1 MCWCVTILREE
12 DRIRTLARCLYCN
25 IKKNMSSVVLPQT
38 AYFCHQLRLNRWVL
52 LCSDF
57 GIRAHMGW
65 WNDGSVVCVWQSIQ
79 YVSVCVRDLKGMS
92 WWRQKKKRQGRR
104 DGAGCTRRKLGLML
118 LHAAAPKHPHSSCW
132 SVCLLFVYRFSVL
145 RPHEERGTCIV
156 STVLV
161 LTYSFEWIY
170 VAIFKCG
177 VDHASG
183 LAFLLSISEEAK

>member
-1 MCWCVTILREE
+1 MCHNSEGRGQNQDT
-12 DRIRTLARCLYCN
+12 RTLFVLQHQKKHVFSGLATDCLFLP
-25 IKKNMSSVVLPQT
+25 SAQTESLSLVVFRFRDKSPHGMVEWWQCCLCLT
-38 AYFCHQLRLNRWVL
+38 EYTVCFCVCERLEGNEL
-52 LCSDF
+52 ME
-57 GIRAHMGW
+57 AE
-65 WNDGSVVCVWQSIQ
+65 
-79 YVSVCVRDLKGMS
+79 
-92 WWRQKKKRQGRR
+92 KKRQGRR

-170 VAIFKCG
+170 VAICKCG

-183 LAFLLSISEEAK
+183 LVFLLSISEEAK